1 MIAAAPA
8 LAAPGS
14 VPLPPSG
21 RDFEVYRRTAV
32 EGRTT
37 REAAAEFNLSQTRV
51 VQLRAKVFEWIGMHL
66 PPLARLSPAERLR
79 VAETLACEQLQ
90 QQYEEAMEAW
100 RKSATEE
107 RSTRLIG
114 GSSADSLTVLKES
127 QGNPKYLRVATQ
139 ISKAIAK
146 IGMATMPDPET
157 AIPVASLASGT
168 RECLGETANGA
179 PSSNEPAA
187 SEPVAQDHRETDVSR
202 SPEIATASA
211 ANHPLGDC
219 SNSGSL
225 GRPVETPA
233 TTASA
238 AKSGVEGRS
247 PVAAGRKVESLTA
260 EIDAI
265 ETVQAMVERLD
276 NVPHKTRRE
285 RQREVHIRR
294 ELFGAAPPLPKR

>member
-168 RECLGETANGA
+168 RECPGETANVA

-187 SEPVAQDHRETDVSR
+187 SEPVAQDH
-202 SPEIATASA
+202 
-211 ANHPLGDC
+211 PLGDC
-219 SNSGSL
+219 SNSESL
-225 GRPVETPA
+225 GRPVETAA

-285 RQREVHIRR
+285 RQREVQIRR